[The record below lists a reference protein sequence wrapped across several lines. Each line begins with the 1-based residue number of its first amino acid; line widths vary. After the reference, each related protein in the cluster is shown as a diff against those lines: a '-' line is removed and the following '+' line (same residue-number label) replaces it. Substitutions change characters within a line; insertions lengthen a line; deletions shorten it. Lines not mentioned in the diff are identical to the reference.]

1 VWELVLRPEGIKIF
15 IFKWVFARK
24 RNKHNEIVRHKARLV
39 LRGYEQIAGRDYD
52 ETYIEVVR
60 SETSRLLLSLAA
72 KYDWEVDQLDAVTIF
87 LNSKVD
93 RETYIW
99 PPKGINISKGMVC
112 KLNLALY
119 GMKQSA
125 KL

>member
-1 VWELVLRPEGIKIF
+1 MLRD
-15 IFKWVFARK
+15 
-24 RNKHNEIVRHKARLV
+24 
-39 LRGYEQIAGRDYD
+39 YEQIAGKDYNKI
-52 ETYIEVVR
+52 YIEIMR
-60 SETSRLLLSLAA
+60 SEISRLLLSLAA

-125 KL
+125 KLWSDTCAKGLRSKEYKKSKYDLYL